1 MKLEINSLVENP
13 KTANEV
19 HSELEFSQ
27 VSAGEVTQNLKD
39 GIAAAKNGNRS
50 EAKVL
55 LMRVTESD
63 PQNETAWLWLASI
76 SEYPEELLVFLQN
89 VLNINPNN
97 ERAIEWSKATKSLLS
112 KTFVQ
117 RGVTSAH
124 SGNKELAK
132 QSFLQAIV
140 YDGENEMAWLW
151 LASVAEQ
158 AEEKLSHLNKVL
170 SLNPNNETAISSM
183 KVVKNQ
189 IAQLSL
195 KKANQLAVVGER
207 ELANQHLEEVLKYD
221 SNLEEAWLLKAILTD
236 SFDEKATY
244 FNQVLSINPAN
255 IAAKAGLASIEAIL
269 QAAIAVP
276 DINVEESVE
285 IPAMESNEVE
295 LASDEEVFEAVE
307 RAFVDPR
314 FGSQSVEETKTEVFE
329 ETKPVEVV
337 ENQVVEEPQS
347 VETQQVEANEEV
359 IDVEVETIES
369 FSEMD
374 EISLESQ
381 PQVEETVEIQS
392 FQNFTQYE
400 EKSDATQ
407 EITSLESKIEEFK
420 AAFETK
426 PAEEKIESENNEE
439 VSFSEEVSS
448 FESYEEAAESHN
460 PYKTGELS
468 PEVLA
473 TAEVQFN
480 QNAEDIE
487 PEINTFQTVA
497 TENQV
502 EVAEFSQ
509 PEIFEFQSQVE
520 ETQAETIEVEAK
532 TEEVQTEVV
541 EKVEEAKVEEVKVE
555 EVKVVVEEPQ
565 IFEQPAELQN
575 YFTENLQS
583 EEVEENETVSGF
595 ADSFEET
602 VEPETAEEVSSE
614 MVEASEEVPA
624 FQDFNKSFVQMQ
636 FVKCAFC
643 QEDNTHGTAI
653 CHSCHSVL
661 NLSDLDMIFDYQKA
675 DREKVI
681 QAIKRMES
689 RKNSHEFGANDYS
702 NLALAYLNM
711 QNLKSAY
718 SNLQKAFSLD
728 PTNNSLATQ
737 MSQLDSRLSEN
748 DKQDAPQEISTDKK
762 IIMVVDDSP
771 TVRKLVST
779 KLEKC
784 GHIVV
789 AAFDGMDALAK
800 VNETVPDLILLDITM
815 PRLDGYQVCK
825 LIRGNELTK
834 DIPIIMISGKDGFFD
849 KVRGRMAGSSGYITK
864 PFGPDTLMRTLE
876 THLGLGN

>member
-13 KTANEV
+13 MTANEV
-19 HSELEFSQ
+19 HSESDLSQ
-27 VSAGEVTQNLKD
+27 VSDGDITQNLKD
-39 GIAAAKNGNRS
+39 GIAAAKSGNRA

-89 VLNINPNN
+89 VLNINPQN
-97 ERAIEWSKATKSLLS
+97 ERAIEWSKATKALLS

-117 RGVTSAH
+117 RGVTAAH
-124 SGNKELAK
+124 SGNKELAR

-158 AEEKLSHLNKVL
+158 TEEKLSHLNKVL

-207 ELANQHLEEVLKYD
+207 ELANQHLEEVIKYD
-221 SNLEEAWLLKAILTD
+221 SELEEAWLLKAILTD

-244 FNQVLSINPAN
+244 FNRVLSINPEN

-276 DINVEESVE
+276 DINVEEPIQKEVE
-285 IPAMESNEVE
+285 NNEVE

-307 RAFVDPR
+307 RAFIDPNLENKVEAKETSTPA
-314 FGSQSVEETKTEVFE
+314 FVEESKPLEVTENKVTE
-329 ETKPVEVV
+329 EIL
-337 ENQVVEEPQS
+337 
-347 VETQQVEANEEV
+347 ETAQTAEKQEVEANKEILEVKVESIENFAQNEENL
-359 IDVEVETIES
+359 
-369 FSEMD
+369 
-374 EISLESQ
+374 LESQ
-381 PQVEETVEIQS
+381 PKVEEEEVEIQS
-392 FQNFTQYE
+392 FQDFSDVE
-400 EKSDATQ
+400 EPKSAITQ
-407 EITSLESKIEEFK
+407 ELVPLETVVKETQTIDKVSQTEEESKDF
-420 AAFETK
+420 
-426 PAEEKIESENNEE
+426 EE
-439 VSFSEEVSS
+439 VSLSDEVSS
-448 FESYEEAAESHN
+448 FESFEAEPNN

-468 PEVLA
+468 SEVLSTASKQFYPEQKSSEPAVETSQESLSEKPLEFADFAQNESVKTPVEFVQTAEIQEKFESTKVEVREPEV
-473 TAEVQFN
+473 
-480 QNAEDIE
+480 
-487 PEINTFQTVA
+487 
-497 TENQV
+497 
-502 EVAEFSQ
+502 
-509 PEIFEFQSQVE
+509 
-520 ETQAETIEVEAK
+520 
-532 TEEVQTEVV
+532 
-541 EKVEEAKVEEVKVE
+541 
-555 EVKVVVEEPQ
+555 
-565 IFEQPAELQN
+565 FEQSELQSPVL
-575 YFTENLQS
+575 ENLPT
-583 EEVEENETVSGF
+583 EVEENETISEF
-595 ADSFEET
+595 ADSFNET
-602 VEPETAEEVSSE
+602 DVSKPVQTAEVEEKKVEVQSTQ
-614 MVEASEEVPA
+614 VAD
-624 FQDFNKSFVQMQ
+624 FQDFNKSFSQMQ
-636 FVKCAFC
+636 FVKCVFC

-661 NLSDLDMIFDYQKA
+661 NLSDLDMLFDYQKA
-675 DREKVI
+675 DKEKLV
-681 QAIKRMES
+681 QAIQRMEAE
-689 RKNSHEFGANDYS
+689 KNDHEFSAEEYS
-702 NLALAYLNM
+702 NLALAYLNT

-718 SNLQKAFSLD
+718 SNLQKASALD
-728 PTNNSLATQ
+728 PNNASLAAQ
-737 MSQLDSRLSEN
+737 MNQLDSRLSED
-748 DKQDAPQEISTDKK
+748 DKHDAPAETKTYTK

-784 GHIVV
+784 GHTVV
-789 AAFDGMDALAK
+789 AAIDGMDALAK
-800 VNETVPDLILLDITM
+800 INETVPDLILLDITM